1 MKTFTKTYSIEKEIF
16 NKFDLVCSN
25 RKLNKSKV
33 IQECI
38 KNFIID
44 DFDFEGKT
52 FFLKIDDDNY
62 NPITILKKENDKL
75 HLSDGNIL
83 NYFLF
88 EKIYIEE
95 DPYVKKTLEVIN
107 VYNSGKIFKDVL
119 EKAIEPNDYTSNIIK
134 EAEKLNDKKEEE
146 IEVKTE
152 TVNPDFL
159 NHCNIDPEAVK
170 TFVNNIDLEKID
182 LGKIDEY
189 ELPKVKFN
197 YEKTDDQIKTINDKL
212 KDLTDTNMNMIN
224 ATKIFNL
231 ENLEIYVF
239 EYNLIIYYN
248 RRMTSFNKIE
258 LIRLLNI
265 LIKDTSIVNIK
276 MVPYYGQRHDD
287 NGETFIP
294 IVEDE
299 NMHIGNLEKYIN
311 RKFNVE
317 KTSIIKLF
325 NNYSI
330 NKEDIGKISYLIKV
344 DALILRKQA
353 FLDIINHYFADY
365 KVSFDLE
372 KYESV
377 QGLPYDYDEKMKK
390 IEIDYIDTVD
400 ERKKESLIDKLN
412 NEYGVEVSTFI

>member
-16 NKFDLVCSN
+16 NKFDSICSS

-52 FFLKIDDDNY
+52 FFLKIDDDDSY

-75 HLSDGNIL
+75 YLSDGNIL

-88 EKIYIEE
+88 EKIYVEE
-95 DPYVKKTLEVIN
+95 DPYVKKTLEDIN
-107 VYNSGKIFKDVL
+107 GYKSGNIFKEAL
-119 EKAIEPNDYTSNIIK
+119 EKAIETNDYTSNIEEEK
-134 EAEKLNDKKEEE
+134 EYE

-152 TVNPDFL
+152 TVNPNFL
-159 NHCNIDPEAVK
+159 NQCNIDPEAVK

-182 LGKIDEY
+182 LGKIDDY

-197 YEKTDDQIKTINDKL
+197 YEKTDDQIKLINDKL
-212 KDLTDTNMNMIN
+212 KDLTDTNTDIN
-224 ATKIFNL
+224 NVTKLFNL
-231 ENLEIYVF
+231 ENLEIYVI
-239 EYNLIIYYN
+239 EHNLVIYYN
-248 RRMTSFNKIE
+248 RRMTSFDKIE
-258 LIRLLNI
+258 LIRLLQK
-265 LIKDTSIVNIK
+265 LIKDTIIINIK
-276 MVPYYGQRHDD
+276 LIPHYGERNND

-294 IVEDE
+294 VVEDE
-299 NMHIGNLEKYIN
+299 NTHIKNLEKYIN
-311 RKFNVE
+311 RKFGVG
-317 KTSIIKLF
+317 KTYIAKMF
-325 NNYSI
+325 TGYSI
-330 NKEDIGKISYLIKV
+330 NKEEIGKTSYLVRV
-344 DALILRKQA
+344 DALVLKYQS
-353 FLDIINHYFADY
+353 FLDIINHYFGDY
-365 KVSFDLE
+365 KVRFDLE

-390 IEIDYIDTVD
+390 IEMDYIDTVD

-412 NEYGVEVSTFI
+412 NEYGVEVSPFI